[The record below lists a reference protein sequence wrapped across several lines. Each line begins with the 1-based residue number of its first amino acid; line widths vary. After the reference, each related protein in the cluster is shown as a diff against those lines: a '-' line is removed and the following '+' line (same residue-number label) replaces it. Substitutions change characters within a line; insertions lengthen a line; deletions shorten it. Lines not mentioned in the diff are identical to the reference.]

1 MDDIA
6 GLFLKL
12 FNFIETP
19 IFMVS
24 YPDLCFI
31 ASNSASNREF
41 VSLLL
46 DREVCEDEIIGK
58 TIDDVFLDSNLTVK
72 FRETLY
78 QAGSEKRAVRL
89 ENLLFTDQ
97 QGGINSFN
105 VVCFP
110 LTNGNDS
117 VRYIVGSAVD
127 VSHRLKV
134 AEQEK
139 YLSEAREALKNK
151 DFLLSVLNILP
162 VGVLYYNRN
171 KALRFVNDSFYWI
184 SGYEREDILGLQR
197 DEAEKMLF
205 RYIDSNEGDNG
216 KNSPENNVFI
226 ITKYNEVKP
235 VELYHIPLVKAGLV
249 DGVASVI
256 REKKSEQGF
265 YRSNIT
271 LQAVLDGILSAVV
284 ITDNDSY
291 VVACNR
297 EFLELCEL
305 EEGQVIGQP
314 VNKLQNLLNLQSTD
328 ISYQEFK
335 NKKDAY
341 KFQATITTRSG
352 KKKTLSINNRPLL
365 NRRGELT
372 GLVSVATDITT
383 FIEKQENL
391 IENERL
397 AVIGQLTSGIAHE
410 IKNPLTVISGFAEV
424 TKSKIM
430 KITGNDSLKES
441 MLYYQQEIVDNCRQM
456 NRLII
461 DLLQLARPRKTERVR
476 INLAS
481 TLDKICNSLAPY
493 ALQKNVTLIK
503 NLTAA
508 DIDMEIDPV
517 QIGQVLLNLC
527 NNAIQAMTDGGILN
541 ISTELSNGFLIIQ
554 VSDTGSGIKPEDL
567 GKLGTP
573 FFTTKAEGTG
583 LGLSVTYSIVRD
595 YGGKIEVESEVGK
608 GSVFK
613 VYLPLS
619 KAVMGNHA

>member
-1 MDDIA
+1 
-6 GLFLKL
+6 
-12 FNFIETP
+12 
-19 IFMVS
+19 MVS
-24 YPDLCFI
+24 YPDLCYI

-46 DREVCEDEIIGK
+46 DREVSEDELIGK
-58 TIDDVFLDSNLTVK
+58 TIDEVFSNSNLTSK
-72 FRETLY
+72 LREVLY
-78 QAGSEKRAVRL
+78 KAGSEKRTVRL
-89 ENLLFTDQ
+89 GNLLLTDQ
-97 QGGINSFN
+97 QGGINTFN
-105 VVCFP
+105 IVCFP
-110 LTNGNDS
+110 LTIGNGS

-127 VSHRLKV
+127 VSHRSKIT
-134 AEQEK
+134 EQEK
-139 YLSEAREALKNK
+139 LISRATEALKNK
-151 DFLLSVLNILP
+151 EFLLLILNILP
-162 VGVLYYNRN
+162 FGVLFYNKN
-171 KALRFVNDSFYWI
+171 KALRFVNDSFFWI
-184 SGYEREDILGLQR
+184 TGYEREELLGLQR
-197 DEAEKMLF
+197 DEAERMLF
-205 RYIDSNEGDNG
+205 RFIDSKERDNG
-216 KNSPENNVFI
+216 NSGPENDVHV
-226 ITKYNEVKP
+226 ITKYNEIRP

-249 DGVASVI
+249 DGVVTVI
-256 REKKSEQGF
+256 REKTPEQGF
-265 YRSNIT
+265 VQANVT
-271 LQAVLDGILSAVV
+271 LQTVLDSILSAVV
-284 ITDNDSY
+284 ITDKDSY
-291 VVACNR
+291 VVACSR

-305 EEGQVIGQP
+305 EESQVIGQP
-314 VNKLQNLLNLQSTD
+314 VKRIQNLLNFQSGD
-328 ISYQEFK
+328 ISYQGSKYKEGP
-335 NKKDAY
+335 Y
-341 KFQATITTRSG
+341 KFQATITTKSE

-365 NRRGELT
+365 NRRGEFT
-372 GLVSVATDITT
+372 GLVSVATDMTT

-424 TKSKIM
+424 TKSKIL
-430 KITGNDSLKES
+430 KISGNDSLKES

-461 DLLQLARPRKTERVR
+461 DLLQLARPRKTEKVK

-481 TLDKICNSLAPY
+481 TLDKICNSLSPY

-527 NNAIQAMTDGGILN
+527 NNAIQAMANGGILN
-541 ISTELSNGFLIIQ
+541 ISTELCNGFLIIE

-595 YGGKIEVESEVGK
+595 YGGKIEVESEVGR

-613 VYLPLS
+613 VFLPLNKS
-619 KAVMGNHA
+619 N